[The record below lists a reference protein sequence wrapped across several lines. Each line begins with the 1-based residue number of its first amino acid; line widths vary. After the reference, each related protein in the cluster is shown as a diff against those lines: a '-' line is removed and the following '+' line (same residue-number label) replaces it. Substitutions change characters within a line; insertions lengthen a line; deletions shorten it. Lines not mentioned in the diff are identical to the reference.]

1 MNKPQ
6 QPQVRIAD
14 PVAMEIFSNRLLT
27 ITEEMGNTLIRAS
40 FSPNIKERKDCSVA
54 LFDSRGRL
62 ISQASHI
69 PMHLGSLSGGV
80 ATVLKQYALEDLHD
94 GDAFMCNDAYLAG
107 GTHAPDITI
116 VTPVFCEG
124 ECAFFA
130 ANIAHHSD
138 VGGSTP
144 GSVTPTAKTVFD
156 EGLRIP
162 LVKVVRAGV
171 VDTDLLS
178 LIIHNSREP
187 DDRLADLKVQISA
200 NERGRQL
207 MLNLAAQVGL
217 SSLRQS
223 IDDILLYTETR
234 LRRVIAQLPDGKA
247 SFRTYLDDDGFGGDP
262 VPIVATL
269 CIAGDEL
276 SIDFTGTGA
285 QARGGYNMPESAM
298 WACVLYSVKAM
309 LDPDIIANE
318 GMLKAI
324 TFNAPRGTIVNPEFP
339 GAIGMRSCTAQPI
352 CGAIIGAFSAIL
364 PPERLLAPCNDA
376 MPALVMSGR
385 SRRRAGTYVYVET
398 IGGGVGARHNQDG
411 AEATHVHITNSSN
424 LPAEALENEYPLL
437 VREYAL
443 VTNSGGAGRFRGGLG
458 IAREIEALDDD
469 TFCYASSERTTIAAP
484 GIKGGGE
491 GSLARV
497 IRNFG
502 QPSEVVIP
510 ANQPGAPIR
519 AGDTIRIETPGAG
532 GFGDPTE
539 RSLVLLAEDL
549 RSGKFTR
556 ERLCA
561 HYGSEMV
568 SRAEALGNE
577 LSSA

>member
-1 MNKPQ
+1 MTSPD
-6 QPQVRIAD
+6 PSRIRLAD

-54 LFDSRGRL
+54 LFDHRGRL

-80 ATVLKQYALEDLHD
+80 ATVLQHHALEDLSE
-94 GDAFMCNDAYLAG
+94 GDVFMCNDAYLAG

-116 VTPVFCEG
+116 VTPIFCEG
-124 ECAFFA
+124 QCAFFA

-162 LVKVVRAGV
+162 LVKVVRGGV
-171 VDTDLLS
+171 LDDDLLAMV
-178 LIIHNSREP
+178 IHNSREP
-187 DDRLADLKVQISA
+187 EDRLADLKVQISA
-200 NERGRQL
+200 NERGRRL
-207 MLNLAAQVGL
+207 MLNLAGQVGL
-217 SSLRQS
+217 GSLRKS
-223 IDDILLYTETR
+223 INDILLYTERR
-234 LRRVIAQLPDGKA
+234 LRRLIAELPDGEG
-247 SFRTYLDDDGFGGDP
+247 SFRTFLDDDGFGGDP
-262 VPIVATL
+262 VPIVATVR
-269 CIAGDEL
+269 IAGEDL
-276 SIDFTGTGA
+276 TIDFTGTGA
-285 QARGGYNMPESAM
+285 QARGGYNMPHSAM

-309 LDPDIIANE
+309 LDPDLIANE
-318 GMLKAI
+318 GMVSAI
-324 TFNAPRGTIVNPEFP
+324 TFTAPKGTIVNPEFP
-339 GAIGMRSCTAQPI
+339 GAVGMRSCTAQPI
-352 CGAIIGAFSAIL
+352 CGAIIGAFYAMV

-385 SRRRAGTYVYVET
+385 SRKRPGTYVYVET
-398 IGGGVGARHNQDG
+398 IGGGVGARHDEDG

-443 VTNSGGAGRFRGGLG
+443 VTDSGGAGRFRGGLG
-458 IAREIEALDDD
+458 IAREIEALDDE
-469 TFCYASSERTTIAAP
+469 TFCYASSERTTIPAP
-484 GIKGGGE
+484 GIGGGGE

-497 IRNFG
+497 IRNYRQAG
-502 QPSEVVIP
+502 ETVIP

-519 AGDTIRIETPGAG
+519 AGETIRIETPGAG
-532 GFGDPTE
+532 GFGMPSE
-539 RSLVLLAEDL
+539 RPLALLAEDL

-561 HYGSEMV
+561 DYGEAMV
-568 SRAEALGNE
+568 RQAEEWLAGA
-577 LSSA
+577 SA